1 MVHREGGGRMKGKT
15 EKRGFIKAVFYAVKI
30 IMKCSPGFITV
41 QLFSMISSW
50 FFTGFVQEILFL
62 RMVLK
67 IIEGGGTYRDFVFTV
82 IMFAAAGILSKFGNN
97 FFDWIWNMKSKKFY
111 KNLNKMIFAKAR
123 EVDIECYEN
132 PEFFDYY
139 KRATEI
145 LTENHYLDF
154 ATSYSSIFAD
164 ALTGIFIAAYVI
176 SIDPKLLLVLLLILP
191 MLILQAYKGR
201 LDVKKDKDMTFHKR
215 TKAYVKRII
224 YLKDFSKDMRTS
236 DILAVLHKRYKDAVK
251 NNRKIIKKYGCKA
264 ALLETFTGLF
274 GRALPVVIAYIYATF
289 RYAVK
294 KNLRLAD
301 FSVIMTAMDNIKSIV
316 NDMGSAINTTR
327 KEALYFE
334 NLRVFLEYESKVV
347 SGSKEA
353 EELETLEFRNVTF
366 TYPGAEKPTLKN
378 INVVFRKG
386 ETTAIVG
393 HNGAGKTTF
402 VKLLLRFY
410 DPQEGVILYNGIDLK
425 EYDITSLRNRFAT
438 VFQDY
443 KVFAL
448 SVAENVLCK
457 EVQNEDESFKVK
469 EALKN
474 SGAEL
479 FVKRLPEKENT
490 VITREFDEKGTGLS
504 GGEQQKVAVARMFAK
519 DYDFAVLDE
528 PSSALDPVAEYKMY
542 ETLIEATK
550 NKTVVYISHR
560 LSSAVLSDKI
570 YVFGNG
576 TVQESGTHESLMEK
590 HGIYAE
596 MFNLQASSYKESEG
610 SVDE

>member
-1 MVHREGGGRMKGKT
+1 MKEKT

-67 IIEGGGTYRDFVFTV
+67 IIEGGGTYKDFVFTV

-316 NDMGSAINTTR
+316 NDMGSAINTAR

-334 NLRVFLEYESKVV
+334 NLRIFLEYESKVV

>member
-1 MVHREGGGRMKGKT
+1 MKN
-15 EKRGFIKAVFYAVKI
+15 VFYAVGI
-30 IMKCSPGFITV
+30 IRKCAPGFISFQV
-41 QLFSMISSW
+41 LSMIASW

-67 IIEGGGTYRDFVFTV
+67 IIEGNGSYRDFAFTV
-82 IMFAAAGILSKFGNN
+82 LMFAAAGVLSKFANN
-97 FFDWIWNMKSKKFY
+97 FFDWLLNIKSKVFY
-111 KNLNKMIFAKAR
+111 KNLNKRIFEKAK
-123 EVDIECYEN
+123 EVDVECYEN
-132 PEFFDYY
+132 PDFFDKY

-145 LTENHYLDF
+145 LTENHYLQF
-154 ATSYSSIFAD
+154 TVNYTSIFAD

-176 SIDPKLLLVLLLILP
+176 SIDPKILLILLLILP

-201 LDVKKDKDMTFHKR
+201 LEVKRDKDMTFNKR
-215 TKAYVKRII
+215 TKAYVKRVI

-236 DILAVLHKRYKDAVK
+236 SILQVLHGRYKQAVQ
-251 NNRKIIKKYGCKA
+251 NNQEIIKKYGFKA
-264 ALLETFTGLF
+264 ALYEILTGLF
-274 GRALPVVIAYIYATF
+274 GRALPVVIAYIYATV

-294 KNLRLAD
+294 KNLLLAD

-316 NDMGSAINTTR
+316 NDMGAALTATR

-334 NLRVFLEYESKVV
+334 NLRAFFEYESKVV

-353 EELETLEFRNVTF
+353 KELESLEFRNVTF
-366 TYPGAEKPTLKN
+366 TYPGYDKPTLKN
-378 INVVFRKG
+378 INVKFNKG

-410 DPQEGVILYNGIDLK
+410 DTQEGVILYNGIDLK
-425 EYDITSLRNRFAT
+425 EYDLTSLRNRFAT

-448 SVAENVLCK
+448 SVAENVICK
-457 EVQNEDESFKVK
+457 EVETAEEIS
-469 EALKN
+469 EIATALKN
-474 SGAEL
+474 SGADT
-479 FVKRLPEKENT
+479 FVGRLPEKENT
-490 VITREFDEKGTGLS
+490 VLTREFDEKGTGLS

-576 TVQESGTHESLMEK
+576 TVQESGTHDELMDK
-590 HGIYAE
+590 GGIYAE
-596 MFNLQASSYKESEG
+596 MFALQASSYKESEG
-610 SVDE
+610 SVNEG

>member
-1 MVHREGGGRMKGKT
+1 MKEKT

-67 IIEGGGTYRDFVFTV
+67 IIEGGGTYKDFVFTV

-316 NDMGSAINTTR
+316 NDMGSAINTAR

-334 NLRVFLEYESKVV
+334 NLRIFLEYESKVV

-504 GGEQQKVAVARMFAK
+504 GGEQQKVAVATMFAK

>member
-1 MVHREGGGRMKGKT
+1 MKGKT

>member
-1 MVHREGGGRMKGKT
+1 MKEKT

-67 IIEGGGTYRDFVFTV
+67 IIEGDGTYRDFVFTV

-334 NLRVFLEYESKVV
+334 NLRIFLEYESKVV
-347 SGSKEA
+347 GGSKEA